1 MVKDIIITIET
12 YLLVV
17 IIFWAILFTIMA
29 KDLAEQVRRYENDCG
44 VLLYERDAK

>member
-17 IIFWAILFTIMA
+17 IIFWAILFTVMA
-29 KDLAEQVRRYENDCG
+29 KDLAEEVRRYENDCG
-44 VLLYERDAK
+44 ILLYERDFK